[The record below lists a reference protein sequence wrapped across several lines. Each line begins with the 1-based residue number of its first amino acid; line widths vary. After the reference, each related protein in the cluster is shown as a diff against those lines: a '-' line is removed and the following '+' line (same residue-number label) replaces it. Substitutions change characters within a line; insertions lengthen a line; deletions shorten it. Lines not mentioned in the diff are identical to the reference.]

1 MPPPCSSNTGGPPEE
16 QRWPVRPGREEGDAG
31 KGPQPRPQAERSRGD
46 RPRWALRSVRHRVT
60 DRRAAE
66 QPETRAGNEGQETAA
81 SEEEERHR
89 GRLPRKAT
97 PVFPTL
103 NTAEWLLSLSKG
115 LFTP

>member
-1 MPPPCSSNTGGPPEE
+1 M
-16 QRWPVRPGREEGDAG
+16 RPGREEGDAG

-89 GRLPRKAT
+89 GRLPRKAILDIQEERPSRPPDT
-97 PVFPTL
+97 QMW
-103 NTAEWLLSLSKG
+103 NSG
-115 LFTP
+115 